1 MIDSYSV
8 CKQYAF
14 STSAFSG
21 YCECCH
27 LQCGEHIAPRA
38 GHLHQQNVLP
48 RVAGTPDF
56 SWAGEKRE
64 EGNELAPAH
73 TTICATT
80 PEAHIHPTVFEKEK
94 YFPTRKEIFN
104 IIIGSI
110 YLCFILDLYIFFLQS
125 HNSGCRSSIAQAFS
139 KYPEVS
145 SKVSF
150 TLQQQSLKSSK
161 LIKMA

>member
-8 CKQYAF
+8 CKQQAI

-21 YCECCH
+21 YCECWH

-104 IIIGSI
+104 RQHLSLFYSGP
-110 YLCFILDLYIFFLQS
+110 LYIILQS
-125 HNSGCRSSIAQAFS
+125 HNSGCRSSIAQAYS